1 MFAAKTHDAKV
12 PVHAAKRQSLLLC
25 IKAHPVLYLLLV
37 PGVAY
42 MLLFRYVPMYG
53 IVLAFKEWNVV
64 KGVFGSSWIGLD
76 NFRYL
81 FGSRDFL
88 NVFGN
93 SIWISLIRI
102 LWGFPMPIL
111 LALMLNE
118 VRNHPFKRTVQTLL
132 YLPHFISWVII
143 AGIVMNFTSVNNGV
157 INEIIKKFGGVP
169 IAFLQSERYF
179 RSVLVISEIWKG
191 AGWGTIVYLAAISGI
206 DPSLY
211 EAAIVDGANR
221 VQRIRYV
228 TLPSIASTI
237 VVLLIMRTGSILNN
251 GFEQIYMLY
260 SPLVYDVSDV
270 FETYSYRIGLA
281 GGRFSYGTAI
291 GMFQSVV
298 GLILIFTTNTISKR
312 LGQGGMW

>member
-1 MFAAKTHDAKV
+1 MDSTSNKTARISGAVNNKNGL
-12 PVHAAKRQSLLLC
+12 RNS
-25 IKAHPVLYLLLV
+25 IKKHPVLYIMLA
-37 PGVAY
+37 PGIVF
-42 MLLFRYVPMYG
+42 MLIFRYIPMYG
-53 IVLAFKEWNVV
+53 VVLAFKEWNLV
-64 KGVFGSSWIGLD
+64 KGIFGSPWIGFE

-81 FGSRDFL
+81 FNSRDFL
-88 NVFGN
+88 NVFRN
-93 SIWISLIRI
+93 SVWISLIRI
-102 LWGFPMPIL
+102 FWGFPAPII

-118 VRNHPFKRTVQTLL
+118 VRNQINKRVTQTLL

-157 INEIIKKFGGVP
+157 INEIIKIFGGQP

-179 RSVLVISEIWKG
+179 RSVLVVSEIWKS
-191 AGWGTIVYLAAISGI
+191 AGWGTIVYLAAISGV

-221 VQRIRYV
+221 MQRIWHI
-228 TLPSIASTI
+228 TFPGITNTI
-237 VVLLIMRTGSILNN
+237 VVLLILRTGSILNN

-260 SPLVYDVSDV
+260 SPLVYDVADV

-312 LGQGGMW
+312 LGEGGMW